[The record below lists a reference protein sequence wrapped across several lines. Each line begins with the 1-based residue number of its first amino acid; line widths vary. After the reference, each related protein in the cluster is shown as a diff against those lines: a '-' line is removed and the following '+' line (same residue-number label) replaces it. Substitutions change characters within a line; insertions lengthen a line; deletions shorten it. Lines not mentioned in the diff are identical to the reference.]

1 MCVFELMD
9 RRRAYRSLEPFE
21 VTEDLIQK
29 LAWSAGIA
37 PSCFNNQPWR
47 YVFVYEKKRLEE
59 LFTSLARGNEW
70 AKASSFV
77 IAVFSKPEYDCRIKG
92 RDYYLFDT
100 GMATAF
106 LILGAT
112 ELGLVAHPIAGFNEV
127 RVKEILGIPDDMIVI
142 TLVILGRHAE
152 ALSPILTEKQI
163 ESEKKR
169 PERLPSEKIVYRNS
183 YNQ

>member
-1 MCVFELMD
+1 MGVFDLMNM
-9 RRRAYRSLEPFE
+9 RRAYRSLEAFE

-59 LFTSLARGNEW
+59 LYTSLSKGNEW
-70 AKASSFV
+70 AKTSSL
-77 IAVFSKPEYDCRIKG
+77 IAAVFSKPEYDCQIKG
-92 RDYYLFDT
+92 RNYYLFDT

-112 ELGLVAHPIAGFNEV
+112 ELGFVAHPIAGFNEV
-127 RVKEILGIPDDMIVI
+127 RVKEVLGIPDDMVVI
-142 TLVILGRHAE
+142 TLVIIGRHAE
-152 ALSPILTEKQI
+152 VLNPVLTEKQV
-163 ESEKKR
+163 ENEKIR
-169 PERLPSEKIVYRNS
+169 PERLSFEKIFYRNS
-183 YNQ
+183 YQE